1 MKNRRDSLHM
11 KRAFALAERV
21 SARAA
26 APNPRVGCVLV
37 KGGRVVGWGA
47 HERAGGPHAEAEA
60 LQRAGARAR
69 GAAAFVTLEPCAD
82 FPGKRTPSCA
92 RALAAAGVRRVV
104 FAALDADPRVRGR
117 GARLLRRAG
126 VKTESAPG
134 FAERALSLNRG
145 YVWRHRRGRPWV
157 VMKTALSLDGRA
169 AAASGRSRWITGP
182 EARRA
187 VRRLRA
193 ELDAVA
199 VGAGTALADD
209 PALTAHGAGPDPLR
223 VVFAGRRELPPAL
236 RLFRDG
242 PPAIVYRIK
251 RPSDLRGA
259 LRDLAARGVGT
270 LLLEGGPRIHA
281 AFLRAGLVDEA
292 RVFLSPKLL
301 SGADD
306 PNRAP
311 RLRAPRLSRVGS
323 DWLIQ
328 GEL

>member
-37 KGGRVVGWGA
+37 KGGRVVGFGA
-47 HERAGGPHAEAEA
+47 HERAGGPHAEAAA

-169 AAASGRSRWITGP
+169 AAASGRSRWICTASTTG
-182 EARRA
+182 
-187 VRRLRA
+187 
-193 ELDAVA
+193 
-199 VGAGTALADD
+199 
-209 PALTAHGAGPDPLR
+209 
-223 VVFAGRRELPPAL
+223 
-236 RLFRDG
+236 
-242 PPAIVYRIK
+242 
-251 RPSDLRGA
+251 S
-259 LRDLAARGVGT
+259 
-270 LLLEGGPRIHA
+270 
-281 AFLRAGLVDEA
+281 
-292 RVFLSPKLL
+292 
-301 SGADD
+301 
-306 PNRAP
+306 
-311 RLRAPRLSRVGS
+311 
-323 DWLIQ
+323 
-328 GEL
+328 